1 MNQLS
6 CFVQSCNEAE
16 GGDSAVSSTKPVADA
31 TPKTARGRRTRQNIL
46 DAAEKE
52 FGERGFHEAAINRIT
67 ESAGVAM
74 GTFYVHFESKE
85 SIFRAL
91 VSHMGQLTR
100 RWIAE
105 RVADAPDR
113 LTAERLGLEAFIEF
127 VRQHRDLYR
136 IVNESQFVA
145 PDAYHEYYSEF
156 AKSYQRRL
164 REAAAKG
171 EISQGD
177 DEQRAWS
184 LIGISV
190 FLGMRYGVWDDSRP
204 ASEVA
209 KGAADF
215 IEFGLKPEAR

>member
-1 MNQLS
+1 MNHMS
-6 CFVQSCNEAE
+6 DFVHTPPAS
-16 GGDSAVSSTKPVADA
+16 GDSADA
-31 TPKTARGRRTRQNIL
+31 PPARNAPKTARGRRTRQKLL

-52 FGERGFHEAAINRIT
+52 FGERGFHDAAINRIT

-74 GTFYVHFESKE
+74 GTFYVHFASKE
-85 SIFRAL
+85 AIFRAL
-91 VSHMGQLTR
+91 VSHMGHLTR

-105 RVADAPDR
+105 RVADAPNR
-113 LTAERLGLEAFIEF
+113 LAAERRGLEAFIEF

-136 IVNESQFVA
+136 IVNESQFAA

-156 AKSYQRRL
+156 AKAYQRRL
-164 REAAAKG
+164 KEAAQRG
-171 EISQGD
+171 EIRKGD

-190 FLGMRYGVWDDSRP
+190 FLGMRYGVWDDARP
-204 ASEVA
+204 AREVA

-215 IEFGLKPEAR
+215 IEFGLEPEK